1 MPLPMPELWLMY
13 SVIEETKPNPQI
25 LESFC
30 LDFYFQGQLFKWR
43 TSALVNEHV
52 TGVYKG

>member
-1 MPLPMPELWLMY
+1 MPELQLMY
-13 SVIEETKPNPQI
+13 SVTEETKPNPQI

-43 TSALVNEHV
+43 TSALVNERV